1 MASSSTNKEFVVRSS
16 VVLTTGEVAGN
27 TFTVNNAKDS
37 ELNVHVSFTLGM
49 LTNGIFKWYA
59 SKDGSTW
66 VPMSDFSGAVSYT
79 LTASTEKV
87 YNFDCKGWRF
97 FRVSATGTGTVT
109 NSLAEVK
116 VQHLRRGAV

>member
-1 MASSSTNKEFVVRSS
+1 MASASTNKVFTVRASA
-16 VVLTTGEVAGN
+16 VTTNAEVAGS
-27 TFTVNNAKDS
+27 TFTVNNAASS

-49 LTNGIFKWYA
+49 LTNGIFRWYV

-66 VPMSDFSGAVSYT
+66 VPMSDFAGNISYT

-97 FRVSATGTGTVT
+97 FRVSVEGTGTVT
-109 NSLAEVK
+109 NSLAAVT